1 MKIPE
6 EDSNLGLEVRN
17 IPGKDRGVF
26 ARRPF
31 EKDELICEYSG
42 DLLTSKQWREKEE
55 EYKEKPETGSY
66 VLNFKHLEKNYY
78 IDATK
83 DTGKMGRLV
92 NHTRINPN
100 CYLKKIIINDM
111 PRIFLL
117 AKYKIETNCEL
128 GYDYGDRDP
137 ASFKY
142 FPWLSKINEL
152 KTSQNQRGKPVES
165 TKTIPYLPY
174 RTYLPN

>member
-1 MKIPE
+1 VKIPEVKIPE

-42 DLLTSKQWREKEE
+42 DLLTSKQWREKEK
-55 EYKEKPETGSY
+55 EYKERPEIGSY
-66 VLNFKHLEKNYY
+66 ILKINHLGKNYY

-83 DTGKMGRLV
+83 ETGKMGRLV

-137 ASFKY
+137 ASLKD
-142 FPWLSKINEL
+142 FPWLSKIKEL
-152 KTSQNQRGKPVES
+152 ETLQNQRG
-165 TKTIPYLPY
+165 
-174 RTYLPN
+174 R